1 MRRLLAPFGVAGW
14 AGVAAAVAASA
25 LRVAVVPL
33 FVGPVLDRVLVQGD
47 MDVLPRVLATSGAA
61 LIGMSL
67 LVLAQETMLA
77 SSGAALAA
85 RWRERLYRDLLRRD
99 PGRLPGTSGG
109 LAGRILADLVEVEHF
124 HRYGIGT
131 IVAEA
136 TAIAAI
142 LAVLFWRAPGPTLA
156 LLALGVPAA
165 WVLAVLGRRL
175 RAQAD
180 RAQAGSEAVTA
191 HLQEG
196 LRQHAVARAFG
207 AEEFLIRRF
216 DEANDATRRA
226 AVRRGFLS
234 ALQIPASQIALFVAL
249 AGLVTLLAGQASTGR
264 LSVGEVVEYLTL
276 VALLTTPAQMLPRG
290 YALLRQGEAA
300 ARRLRQLE
308 TAPASHVPSPDA
320 ARPEAPGRDDPP
332 HDLAGAHA
340 AEREAPAYLAD
351 AERGLHLDDVWVR
364 HLDGPY
370 VLRGA
375 TARLPERGL
384 VALVGESGAGKSTL
398 LAMLLGFLAAER
410 GRATLAGRPLTA
422 ARDAIGWV
430 PQSLDLMRGPLRDNL
445 TLGRDARDEELREA
459 LRAVG
464 MDEAVDE
471 LPTGLDHVLDEDG
484 AGLSGGQRQRLAIA
498 RALLRRPAVLLL
510 DEPTANLDAASEAAL
525 VRTLRREARHRLVL
539 AVAHRT
545 ALADAADLVL
555 RLEDGRLHPV
565 DASSAEAA
573 VPTAAGDPRSGRG
586 GDAGG
591 GPT

>member
-14 AGVAAAVAASA
+14 AGVVAAVAASA

-47 MDVLPRVLATSGAA
+47 MDVLPRVLALTGAA

-77 SSGAALAA
+77 SSGASLAA
-85 RWRERLYRDLLRRD
+85 RWRERLYRDLLRRE

-131 IVAEA
+131 IVAEG

-196 LRQHAVARAFG
+196 LRQHAVARAFD
-207 AEEFLIRRF
+207 AEAFLIRRF
-216 DEANDATRRA
+216 AGANDATRRA

-234 ALQIPASQIALFVAL
+234 ALQIPATQIALFAAL
-249 AGLVTLLAGQASTGR
+249 AGLVTLLAGQASAGR

-300 ARRLRQLE
+300 ARRLLALE
-308 TAPASHVPSPDA
+308 TAPARDGPPRDPPGPDA
-320 ARPEAPGRDDPP
+320 AER
-332 HDLAGAHA
+332 A
-340 AEREAPAYLAD
+340 AAAPAAV
-351 AERGLHLDDVWVR
+351 AERGLALDDVWVR
-364 HLDGPY
+364 HPDGPY

-375 TARLPERGL
+375 TAHLPERGL
-384 VALVGESGAGKSTL
+384 VALVGDSGAGKSTL
-398 LAMLLGFLAAER
+398 LAVLLGFLSAER
-410 GRATLAGRPLTA
+410 GWATLAGRPLA
-422 ARDAIGWV
+422 SARDAIGWV
-430 PQSLDLMRGPLRDNL
+430 PQSLDLMRGTLRDNL
-445 TLGRDARDEELREA
+445 TLGRDATDEDLRGA

-464 MDEAVDE
+464 MDEAVDA
-471 LPTGLDHVLDEDG
+471 LPTGLDHVLTEDG

-510 DEPTANLDAASEAAL
+510 DEPTANLDAASEDAL
-525 VRTLRREARHRLVL
+525 VRTLRREGRHRLVL
-539 AVAHRT
+539 AVAHRA
-545 ALADAADLVL
+545 ALANAADLVL
-555 RLEDGRLHPV
+555 RLEDGRLHAVQP
-565 DASSAEAA
+565 SSSGAA
-573 VPTAAGDPRSGRG
+573 VPSAAAKRGNGRG

-591 GPT
+591 EST

>member
-47 MDVLPRVLATSGAA
+47 MDVLPRVLTSTGAA

-85 RWRERLYRDLLRRD
+85 RWRERLYRDLLRRE

-131 IVAEA
+131 IVAEG

-142 LAVLFWRAPGPTLA
+142 LAVLSWRAPGPTLA

-216 DEANDATRRA
+216 EGANDATRRA

-234 ALQIPASQIALFVAL
+234 ALQIPASQIALFAAL
-249 AGLVTLLAGQASTGR
+249 AGLVTLLAGQASAGR

-300 ARRLRQLE
+300 ARRLRALE
-308 TAPASHVPSPDA
+308 SAPARDGPSHDLPGADAAERVAPASVT
-320 ARPEAPGRDDPP
+320 G
-332 HDLAGAHA
+332 
-340 AEREAPAYLAD
+340 

-364 HLDGPY
+364 HPNGPY

-375 TARLPERGL
+375 TARLPDRGL
-384 VALVGESGAGKSTL
+384 VALVGDSGAGKSTL

-410 GRATLAGRPLTA
+410 GRATLAGRPLA
-422 ARDAIGWV
+422 SARDAIGWV

-445 TLGRDARDEELREA
+445 TLGRDARDEDLWEA

-464 MDEAVDE
+464 MDEAVDN

-498 RALLRRPAVLLL
+498 RALLRRPGVLLL
-510 DEPTANLDAASEAAL
+510 DEPTANLDAVSEDAL
-525 VRTLRREARHRLVL
+525 VRTLRREGRQRLVL
-539 AVAHRT
+539 AVAHRA

-565 DASSAEAA
+565 DARPEDAA
-573 VPTAAGDPRSGRG
+573 APTVASDPRSGRG
-586 GDAGG
+586 GGAGG
-591 GPT
+591 GRT

>member
-14 AGVAAAVAASA
+14 AGVVAAVAASA

-47 MDVLPRVLATSGAA
+47 MDVLPRVLAMTGAA

-85 RWRERLYRDLLRRD
+85 RWRERLYRDLLRRE

-131 IVAEA
+131 IVAEG

-207 AEEFLIRRF
+207 AEAFLIRRF
-216 DEANDATRRA
+216 AGANDATRRA

-234 ALQIPASQIALFVAL
+234 ALQIPATQIALFAAL
-249 AGLVTLLAGQASTGR
+249 AGLVTLLAGQASAGR

-300 ARRLRQLE
+300 ARRLRALE
-308 TAPASHVPSPDA
+308 AAPA
-320 ARPEAPGRDDPP
+320 REDPP
-332 HDLAGAHA
+332 RDLPGTDA
-340 AEREAPAYLAD
+340 AERDAPAPVAA
-351 AERGLHLDDVWVR
+351 AERGLRLDDVWVR
-364 HLDGPY
+364 HPDGPY

-375 TARLPERGL
+375 TAHLPDRGL
-384 VALVGESGAGKSTL
+384 VALVGDSGAGKSTL

-410 GRATLAGRPLTA
+410 GRATLAGRPLA
-422 ARDAIGWV
+422 SARDAIGWV

-445 TLGRDARDEELREA
+445 TLGREASDEDLRRA

-464 MDEAVDE
+464 MEEAVHA
-471 LPTGLDHVLDEDG
+471 LPTGLDHVLTEDG

-510 DEPTANLDAASEAAL
+510 DEPTANLDAASEDAL
-525 VRTLRREARHRLVL
+525 VGTLRREGRHRLVL
-539 AVAHRT
+539 AVAHRA
-545 ALADAADLVL
+545 ALANAADLVL
-555 RLEDGRLHPV
+555 RLEDGLLYAVQP
-565 DASSAEAA
+565 SSSGAA
-573 VPTAAGDPRSGRG
+573 VPRAAPEPGHGRG

-591 GPT
+591 DPT

>member
-1 MRRLLAPFGVAGW
+1 VRRLLAPFGVAGW

-47 MDVLPRVLATSGAA
+47 MDVLPRVLAVTGAA

-109 LAGRILADLVEVEHF
+109 LAARILADLVEVEHF

-136 TAIAAI
+136 TAIAGI
-142 LAVLFWRAPGPTLA
+142 LAVLFWRAPGPTSA

-165 WVLAVLGRRL
+165 WVLGALGRRL

-180 RAQAGSEAVTA
+180 RAQAGSEAVAA

-207 AEEFLIRRF
+207 AEEFLIGRF
-216 DEANDATRRA
+216 DVANAATRRA

-234 ALQIPASQIALFVAL
+234 ALQIPATQVALFVAL
-249 AGLVTLLAGQASTGR
+249 AGLVALLAGQAAAGR
-264 LSVGEVVEYLTL
+264 LTVGEVVEYLTL

-308 TAPASHVPSPDA
+308 TASA
-320 ARPEAPGRDDPP
+320 PERPGRDR
-332 HDLAGAHA
+332 HAAGA
-340 AEREAPAYLAD
+340 AD
-351 AERGLHLDDVWVR
+351 AAGRAPPAGTPERTPAPQDAGAAGGLALEDVWVR
-364 HLDGPY
+364 HPDGPY

-375 TARLPERGL
+375 TARLPDRGL
-384 VALVGESGAGKSTL
+384 VALVGDSGAGKSTL
-398 LAMLLGFLAAER
+398 LAMLLGFLATER
-410 GRATLAGRPLTA
+410 GRATLAGRPLA
-422 ARDAIGWV
+422 SARDAIGWV
-430 PQSLDLMRGPLRDNL
+430 PQSLDLMRGTLRDNL
-445 TLGRDARDEELREA
+445 TLGRETRDEELWAA

-464 MDEAVDE
+464 MDAAVAA

-498 RALLRRPAVLLL
+498 RALLRRPALLLL
-510 DEPTANLDAASEAAL
+510 DEPTANLDPAAERAL
-525 VRTLRREARHRLVL
+525 VATLRAEGRSRLVL
-539 AVAHRT
+539 AVAHRS
-545 ALADAADLVL
+545 ALATAADVVL
-555 RLEDGRLHPV
+555 RLEDGRLDEAPA
-565 DASSAEAA
+565 ASGGAA
-573 VPTAAGDPRSGRG
+573 
-586 GDAGG
+586 
-591 GPT
+591 

>member
-1 MRRLLAPFGVAGW
+1 MKRLLAPFGVAGW
-14 AGVAAAVAASA
+14 AGVSAAVAASA

-47 MDVLPRVLATSGAA
+47 MDVLPRVLATTGAA

-67 LVLAQETMLA
+67 LVLLQETMLA

-109 LAGRILADLVEVEHF
+109 LAGRILADLVEVEHY

-142 LAVLFWRAPGPTLA
+142 LAVLFWQAPGPTLA
-156 LLALGVPAA
+156 LLALGAPAA

-180 RAQAGSEAVTA
+180 RAQAGSEAVAA

-207 AEEFLIRRF
+207 AETFLIGRF

-234 ALQIPASQIALFVAL
+234 ALQIPATQIALFVAL

-300 ARRLRQLE
+300 ARRLRALE
-308 TAPASHVPSPDA
+308 TAPTPADPTPAEPARDRSRDLPRDDA
-320 ARPEAPGRDDPP
+320 AGRPAPAAA
-332 HDLAGAHA
+332 AGAG
-340 AEREAPAYLAD
+340 
-351 AERGLHLDDVWVR
+351 RGLDLSDVWVR
-364 HLDGPY
+364 HPGGPY
-370 VLRGA
+370 VLQGA
-375 TARLPERGL
+375 TAHLPDRGL
-384 VALVGESGAGKSTL
+384 VALVGDSGAGKSTL
-398 LAMLLGFLAAER
+398 LALLLGFLAAER
-410 GRATLAGRPLTA
+410 GRATLAGRPLPS

-430 PQSLDLMRGPLRDNL
+430 PQSLDLMRGSVRDNL
-445 TLGRDARDEELREA
+445 TLGLPASDDEVRAA

-464 MDEAVDE
+464 MDEAVDA
-471 LPTGLDHVLDEDG
+471 LPGALDHRLTEDG

-498 RALLRRPAVLLL
+498 RALLRRPVVLLL
-510 DEPTANLDAASEAAL
+510 DEPTANLDAASEAGL

-555 RLEDGRLHPV
+555 RLRDGRLERV
-565 DASSAEAA
+565 EAA
-573 VPTAAGDPRSGRG
+573 TVDGGRS
-586 GDAGG
+586 
-591 GPT
+591 T